1 MSCHHR
7 LQCKMYVWHNAGF
20 VRLPLHWA
28 LINVT
33 VFGRGQRENEGT
45 GFEWVRQG
53 QDLPSKCHV
62 TFPCHVNTS
71 DKVLC
76 AISHRERVAER
87 EWCPRSFVIVYVRC
101 QFDGVIKLI
110 FILQWQFT
118 FTMILIQSNTMT
130 MNVMSSGHHSVNQC
144 QFWFYVLQSICRCN
158 MTCDMF
164 TLSHVTCQE
173 RTMFCWIRLVQI
185 FLLSHQSQRHTH
197 NDPHEIWHVPCHAI
211 NTILYDYDMTYNYD
225 VRHTFNN
232 DIHWT
237 YIQHIYIFNS

>member
-20 VRLPLHWA
+20 ARLPLHWA

-164 TLSHVTCQE
+164 TLSHVTCHMSRKNHVLLDTFGSDLFAFPSITKTHTQ
-173 RTMFCWIRLVQI
+173 RPTRNMTRAMPCNQYNTIRL
-185 FLLSHQSQRHTH
+185 RH
-197 NDPHEIWHVPCHAI
+197 
-211 NTILYDYDMTYNYD
+211 
-225 VRHTFNN
+225 
-232 DIHWT
+232 DIQLRRTT
-237 YIQHIYIFNS
+237 YIQ